1 MYKYINDDCVF
12 YFLSFKK
19 TLKKMTI
26 QRMVI
31 LNELIFDF

>member
-12 YFLSFKK
+12 YFLSLK

-26 QRMVI
+26 RT
-31 LNELIFDF
+31 NGHFE